1 MIKIPCPKCGNRS
14 THLSYPRHPWMSGK
28 NDEVLSCSVCGTR
41 VYGPE
46 RVGALLEAETARLKA
61 IEDERNAESIAA
73 KKAEEAEKRRQKK
86 EKARVAEEAAKA
98 AAEAA
103 AEAAQ
108 QEAARKKAAYLAA
121 MEADIYARAKC
132 RWAPCPNDHTT
143 TSLYCSRTCSNKNAH
158 AREKAKQLAAKALR
172 GRP

>member
-28 NDEVLSCSVCGTR
+28 NDEVLSCTVCGTR

-46 RVGALLEAETARLKA
+46 RVGALLAAEEARLQA
-61 IEDERNAESIAA
+61 IEDERNAVSLAA
-73 KKAEEAEKRRQKK
+73 KKEAEAEQRRQKK
-86 EKARVAEEAAKA
+86 ELARVAAEAAKA
-98 AAEAA
+98 EV
-103 AEAAQ
+103 
-108 QEAARKKAAYLAA
+108 ARKKAAYLAA
-121 MEADIYARAKC
+121 MEADLYARAKC
-132 RWAPCPNDHTT
+132 RWPPCQNDHTT

-158 AREKAKQLAAKALR
+158 ARERAKQLAAKAAVT

>member
-28 NDEVLSCSVCGTR
+28 NDEVLSCSICGTR

-46 RVGALLEAETARLKA
+46 RVGALLAAEEARLQA
-61 IEDERNAESIAA
+61 IEDERNAVSLAA
-73 KKAEEAEKRRQKK
+73 KKEAEAEQRRQKK
-86 EKARVAEEAAKA
+86 ELARVAAEAAKA
-98 AAEAA
+98 EV
-103 AEAAQ
+103 
-108 QEAARKKAAYLAA
+108 ARKKAAYLAA

-132 RWAPCPNDHTT
+132 RWPPCQNDHTT

-158 AREKAKQLAAKALR
+158 ARERAKQLAAKAAVT

>member
-28 NDEVLSCSVCGTR
+28 NDEVLSCSICGTR

-46 RVGALLEAETARLKA
+46 RVGALLAAEEARLQA
-61 IEDERNAESIAA
+61 IEDERNAVSLAA
-73 KKAEEAEKRRQKK
+73 KKAEEAEQRRQKK
-86 EKARVAEEAAKA
+86 ELERA

-103 AEAAQ
+103 K

-132 RWAPCPNDHTT
+132 RWPPCPNDHTT

-158 AREKAKQLAAKALR
+158 AREKAKQQAEKAAKAAVR
-172 GRP
+172 SQT

>member
-28 NDEVLSCSVCGTR
+28 NDEVLSCSICGTR

-46 RVGALLEAETARLKA
+46 RVGALLAAEEARLKA
-61 IEDERNAESIAA
+61 IEDERNAVSLAA
-73 KKAEEAEKRRQKK
+73 KKAEEAEQRRQKK
-86 EKARVAEEAAKA
+86 ELERA

-103 AEAAQ
+103 K

-132 RWAPCPNDHTT
+132 RWPPCPNDHTT
-143 TSLYCSRTCSNKNAH
+143 TSLYCSRACSNKNAH
-158 AREKAKQLAAKALR
+158 AREKAKQQAAKAAKAAVR
-172 GRP
+172 SQT

>member
-28 NDEVLSCSVCGTR
+28 NDEVLSCTVCGTR

-46 RVGALLEAETARLKA
+46 RVGALLAAEEARLKA
-61 IEDERNAESIAA
+61 IEDERNAESLAA

-86 EKARVAEEAAKA
+86 ELERVAAEAAKA
-98 AAEAA
+98 EV
-103 AEAAQ
+103 
-108 QEAARKKAAYLAA
+108 ARKKAAYLAA

-132 RWAPCPNDHTT
+132 RWPPCPNDHTT

-158 AREKAKQLAAKALR
+158 AREKAKQLAAKAEKASLR
-172 GRP
+172 SQT

>member
-28 NDEVLSCSVCGTR
+28 NDEVLSCSICGTR

-46 RVGALLEAETARLKA
+46 RVGALLAAEEARLQA
-61 IEDERNAESIAA
+61 IEDARNAESLAA
-73 KKAEEAEKRRQKK
+73 KKAEEAEQRRQKK
-86 EKARVAEEAAKA
+86 ELERA

-103 AEAAQ
+103 K

-132 RWAPCPNDHTT
+132 RWPSCPNDHTT
-143 TSLYCSRTCSNKNAH
+143 TSLYCSRACSNKNAH
-158 AREKAKQLAAKALR
+158 AREKAKQQAAKAAKAAVR
-172 GRP
+172 SQT

>member
-28 NDEVLSCSVCGTR
+28 NDEVLSCSICGTR

-46 RVGALLEAETARLKA
+46 RVGALLAAEEARLKA
-61 IEDERNAESIAA
+61 IEDERNAVSLAA
-73 KKAEEAEKRRQKK
+73 KKAEEAEQRRQKK
-86 EKARVAEEAAKA
+86 ELERA

-103 AEAAQ
+103 K

-132 RWAPCPNDHTT
+132 RWPPCPNDHTT

-158 AREKAKQLAAKALR
+158 AREKAKQQAAKAAKAAVR
-172 GRP
+172 SRT

>member
-28 NDEVLSCSVCGTR
+28 NDEVLSCTVCGTR

-46 RVGALLEAETARLKA
+46 RVGALLAAEEARLQA
-61 IEDERNAESIAA
+61 IEDERNAVSLAA
-73 KKAEEAEKRRQKK
+73 KKEAEAEQRRQKK
-86 EKARVAEEAAKA
+86 ELARVAAEAAKA
-98 AAEAA
+98 EV
-103 AEAAQ
+103 
-108 QEAARKKAAYLAA
+108 ARKKASYLAA

-132 RWAPCPNDHTT
+132 RWPPCQNDHTT

-158 AREKAKQLAAKALR
+158 AREKAKQLAAKAEKASLR
-172 GRP
+172 SQT

>member
-14 THLSYPRHPWMSGK
+14 THLSYPRHPWMSGR
-28 NDEVLSCSVCGTR
+28 NDEVLSCSICGTR

-46 RVGALLEAETARLKA
+46 RVGALLAAEEARLQA
-61 IEDERNAESIAA
+61 IEDERNAVSLAA
-73 KKAEEAEKRRQKK
+73 KKAEEAEQRRQKK
-86 EKARVAEEAAKA
+86 ELERA

-103 AEAAQ
+103 K

-132 RWAPCPNDHTT
+132 RWPPCPNDHTT
-143 TSLYCSRTCSNKNAH
+143 TSLYCSRACSNKNAH
-158 AREKAKQLAAKALR
+158 AREKAKQQAAKAAKAALR
-172 GRP
+172 NRT

>member
-28 NDEVLSCSVCGTR
+28 NDEVLSCSICGTR

-46 RVGALLEAETARLKA
+46 RVGALLAAEEARLQA
-61 IEDERNAESIAA
+61 IEDERNAESLAA
-73 KKAEEAEKRRQKK
+73 RKAEEAEHRRQKK
-86 EKARVAEEAAKA
+86 ELERV

-103 AEAAQ
+103 K

-132 RWAPCPNDHTT
+132 RWPPCPNDHTT

-158 AREKAKQLAAKALR
+158 AREKAKQQAAKAQIR
-172 GRP
+172 SRP

>member
-28 NDEVLSCSVCGTR
+28 NDEVLSCTVCGTR

-46 RVGALLEAETARLKA
+46 RVGALLAAEEARLQA
-61 IEDERNAESIAA
+61 IEDERNAVSLAA
-73 KKAEEAEKRRQKK
+73 KKEAEAEQRRQKK
-86 EKARVAEEAAKA
+86 ELARVAAEAAKA
-98 AAEAA
+98 EV
-103 AEAAQ
+103 
-108 QEAARKKAAYLAA
+108 ARKKAAYLAA

-132 RWAPCPNDHTT
+132 RWPPCPNDHTT

-158 AREKAKQLAAKALR
+158 ARERAKQLAAKAAVT

>member
-28 NDEVLSCSVCGTR
+28 NDEVLSCSICGTR

-46 RVGALLEAETARLKA
+46 RVGALLAAEEARLQA
-61 IEDERNAESIAA
+61 IEDERNAESLAA
-73 KKAEEAEKRRQKK
+73 KKAEEAEQRRQKK
-86 EKARVAEEAAKA
+86 ELERV

-103 AEAAQ
+103 K
-108 QEAARKKAAYLAA
+108 QEAARKKAAYLEA

-158 AREKAKQLAAKALR
+158 AREKAKQQAAKAAKAVR
-172 GRP
+172 ANSPRDTAAK

>member
-28 NDEVLSCSVCGTR
+28 NDEVLSCSICGTR

-46 RVGALLEAETARLKA
+46 RVGALLAAEEARLQA
-61 IEDERNAESIAA
+61 IEDARNAESLAA
-73 KKAEEAEKRRQKK
+73 KKAEEAEQRRQKK
-86 EKARVAEEAAKA
+86 ELERA

-103 AEAAQ
+103 K

-132 RWAPCPNDHTT
+132 RWPPCPNDHTT
-143 TSLYCSRTCSNKNAH
+143 TSLYCSRACSNKNAH
-158 AREKAKQLAAKALR
+158 AREKAKQQAAKAAKAAVR
-172 GRP
+172 SQT